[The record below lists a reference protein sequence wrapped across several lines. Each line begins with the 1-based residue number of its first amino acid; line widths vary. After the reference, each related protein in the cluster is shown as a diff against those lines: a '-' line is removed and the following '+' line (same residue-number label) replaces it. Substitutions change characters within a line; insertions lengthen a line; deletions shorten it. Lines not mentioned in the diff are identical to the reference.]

1 MQDLSQ
7 LETKDDQMIKLEKT
21 FSWVKEQEQLL
32 EQRKDQGYVRYE
44 VLKKGKA

>member
-32 EQRKDQGYVRYE
+32 EQRKDQDMFGTRF
-44 VLKKGKA
+44 